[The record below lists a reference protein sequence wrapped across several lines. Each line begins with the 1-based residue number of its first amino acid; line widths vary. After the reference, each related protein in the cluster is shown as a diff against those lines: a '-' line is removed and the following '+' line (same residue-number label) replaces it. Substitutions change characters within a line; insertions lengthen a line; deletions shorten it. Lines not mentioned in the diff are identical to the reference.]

1 MIYLNISPTSFS
13 LFYILY
19 IYSISFCYQVKLE
32 GKTSFLTPV
41 CMNCLEGW
49 TASIVCKFC
58 FKPWTGG
65 HLILGTMY
73 SYDIF
78 AAVPCCPERLKV
90 ILVILYIYFGYF
102 YLFFSFH
109 ADFTFVCIRC
119 IGVNAADP
127 EVGGRPI

>member
-1 MIYLNISPTSFS
+1 MGYQSRSQKICSK
-13 LFYILY
+13 ILY
-19 IYSISFCYQVKLE
+19 LVDISQLVFPYFNFVSILSCYQVKLE

-90 ILVILYIYFGYF
+90 IHKLYYTYSRLKMEKIV
-102 YLFFSFH
+102 LQ
-109 ADFTFVCIRC
+109 
-119 IGVNAADP
+119 
-127 EVGGRPI
+127 